1 MVAVHKIF
9 GGYYLFFNPY
19 VPCSVIKYYILNTT
33 IHEDDIFSCFYF
45 LVKGMP
51 TPHSNYLVA
60 LSDMLYIF
68 LGFIVN
74 NITDCCGFPFDPVEE

>member
-1 MVAVHKIF
+1 MIAIHQIF
-9 GGYYLFFNPY
+9 DRYYLFLESNI
-19 VPCSVIKYYILNTT
+19 PCSAVKYHILNVS
-33 IHEDDIFSCFYF
+33 IYEDDVFPCFYF

-68 LGFIVN
+68 LGLIVN
-74 NITDCCGFPFDPVEE
+74 DITDCCGFPFDPVEE